1 MNALVVFGGLPGTGK
16 TTIAKDVARRT
27 GAVYL
32 RIDTIEQAVR
42 SANVL
47 AGDIGPAGYVVAN
60 GVAEDNL
67 RLGRTVIADCVN
79 PVEDSRRG
87 WRSVAAAAGAPL
99 IELEIVCSDVAEHRR
114 RVESRAIDV
123 PGLPPPRWESIEAG
137 GYQPWSR
144 PRLVVD
150 TARLTPDAAAALICA
165 EIERRVRPA

>member
-60 GVAEDNL
+60 GVAE
-67 RLGRTVIADCVN
+67 
-79 PVEDSRRG
+79 
-87 WRSVAAAAGAPL
+87 SVTKWK
-99 IELEIVCSDVAEHRR
+99 SDG
-114 RVESRAIDV
+114 ES
-123 PGLPPPRWESIEAG
+123 E
-137 GYQPWSR
+137 
-144 PRLVVD
+144 
-150 TARLTPDAAAALICA
+150 
-165 EIERRVRPA
+165 